1 MFHKYPYT
9 NFHELNAD
17 WLIETTMKTEE
28 AVEQVKTELRELD
41 NKVTEEIQKVNTKVD
56 TGLSN
61 LDKKL
66 TTELG
71 KVDAKLET
79 ETGEAV
85 QGLLNSGAFDAQI
98 KEQIGKE
105 TAQLT
110 ATIQEV
116 CKEVQTNTDNIET
129 MASLLEIPLQQLIG
143 YNILIIGDSNSDEN
157 WGSNLNKH
165 WPTELNTLIR
175 NLRDSGTTITNV
187 SEGGQ
192 KMAWGSQKLQEEN
205 AAGHKYDIVII
216 MLGTNDYGHAT
227 PIEEFKATLNN
238 FPYPVPKQTT
248 ALFKGSPT
256 VFVVSPPKR
265 VLETTSETKRVPMTA
280 YCRALYSWA
289 ISRGWNFIDCWGKQ
303 PYINVN
309 DANIMA
315 EYYYDKKAHFGD
327 KYARTFALWILSYLL
342 GNKSDSIGEYR
353 EIVKGA
359 TIEALFTLPLF
370 RLNSNGS
377 YIEYST
383 SHVKFNILGTI
394 NNSSNFIGLRTIGY
408 LPPWALPTDSIYY
421 LTCEKSTITVAD
433 KVNVYP
439 CLINTTT
446 KAIMVDVTEVGQT
459 TAFVRITGQIS
470 TPQGL
475 FDDLNQIK

>member
-1 MFHKYPYT
+1 MFHKYPYA

-17 WLIETTMKTEE
+17 WLIETTKKTEE
-28 AVEQVKTELRELD
+28 AVEQVRTELGELD

-71 KVDAKLET
+71 KVDAKIET

-85 QGLLNSGAFDAQI
+85 QGLLSSGAFDAQI

-105 TAQLT
+105 TQQLT
-110 ATIQEV
+110 QAIIQVDEKVDEYQDTVFQAVTQFATSTAQIAQRQSV
-116 CKEVQTNTDNIET
+116 
-129 MASLLEIPLQQLIG
+129 
-143 YNILIIGDSNSDEN
+143 LIIGDSNSNED
-157 WGSNLNKH
+157 WGSSLKKH
-165 WPTELNTLIR
+165 WVTEFKALLSTTLI
-175 NLRDSGTTITNV
+175 GVPITNL

-192 KMAWGSQKLQEEN
+192 KMAWGAQKLTEEN
-205 AAGHKYDIVII
+205 AAGHQYDIVII

-227 PIEEFKATLNN
+227 PIEDFKNTLAN
-238 FPYPVPKQTT
+238 FPYPIRKSKTLAPM
-248 ALFKGSPT
+248 

-265 VLETTSETKRVPMTA
+265 VLEVTSETQRVPMTA

-289 ISRGWNFIDCWGKQ
+289 ISRGWNFVDCWGKQ

-309 DANIMA
+309 NAAIME
-315 EYYYDKKAHFGD
+315 EYYYDKKVHFGD
-327 KYARTFALWILSYLL
+327 KYAYTFAMWILSYLI

-359 TIEALFTLPLF
+359 TIDALFTLPLF
-370 RLNSNGS
+370 KLNSDGS

-394 NNSSNFIGLRTIGY
+394 DNSSNLIGLRTIGY

-421 LTCEKSTITVAD
+421 LTCETSTITTAS
-433 KVNVYP
+433 KVTEYP
-439 CLINTTT
+439 CFINTSK
-446 KAIMVDVTEVGQT
+446 KAIMVDVTDVGQS
-459 TAFVRITGQIS
+459 TALVRITGQIS

-475 FDDLNQIK
+475 FEDLNQIN